1 MIEAT
6 PSIRPLLAVLVS
18 FVAAFFIVASY
29 RSPNVREGW
38 TIAAALAKFGIVAS
52 MLPAVLDGAV
62 FEWSLGA
69 FLPGGIEFV
78 LRADA
83 LGMLFAFLASGLW
96 IVTSFYSIGYMRGND
111 ETNQTRYFA
120 AFAVSLSATMGIAFA
135 GNLVTIFVFYELLS
149 IATYPL
155 VAHDETD
162 EARSAGR
169 KYLAYTMF
177 GGGVLVLA
185 GTALVYLI
193 AGNVSF
199 TAGGIEELA
208 NADPGLAMLAFFLLA
223 IGFGV
228 KAGIM
233 PLHQWLPEAMV
244 APTPVSGLLHAV
256 AVVKS
261 GAFGVSRVVLDVFG
275 PELVFDL
282 SLPLG
287 FSAGLVLSTIGAITL
302 TAASFIALR
311 KDHLKQ
317 RLAYSTVSQLS
328 YIILGLG
335 LFGWYGL
342 VGALL
347 HIPAHAFMKL
357 TLFFCAG
364 NLHVE
369 THTDYISE
377 MAGIGKRM
385 PLTMGAFTVAS
396 LGMAGIPLLAGFVSK
411 YYMLIGGI
419 RMGME
424 LTPIAYYLVGAL
436 LLSGVLNIAYFWP
449 VIYTAFFEAEDA
461 HDAKPLVDF
470 RPGGETRS
478 TLPATDGRGAADDA
492 ATNGRGAADDAAT
505 DGGRPDD
512 DDDNDATDK
521 DDAIDEDDETAEDA
535 ADLDNIVE
543 SAEADSAVDA
553 EDAASADGDSEIP
566 DDSEVPDAEMDD
578 LPTDEEGVVRPDFD
592 TSERDFS
599 EPAERVDTGDYAVD
613 ERPSDVNV
621 PFGVGRDEDGRV
633 GDAVGT
639 ADGDATDIDDHAAD
653 RDGHDDA
660 ESGGDHATDHDG
672 RDDGDHDD
680 HAGDHV
686 DDHGHH
692 GGPPPGG
699 WERIDGVA
707 ALLGRESTWFTLG
720 PILTAMGLA
729 VLLGVIPYE
738 MGFLELIELIV
749 DTRLPEEVMHP

>member
-1 MIEAT
+1 MTDAVLSD
-6 PSIRPLLAVLVS
+6 PRPLLAVLVS
-18 FVAAFFIVASY
+18 FVAAFLIVASY

-38 TIAAALAKFGIVAS
+38 TLVASLAKFGIVAS

-62 FEWSLGA
+62 FEWSAGA
-69 FLPGGIEFV
+69 FLPGIGAPIEFA

-96 IVTSFYSIGYMRGND
+96 IITSFYSIGYMRGLD
-111 ETNQTRYFA
+111 EPNQTRYFA
-120 AFAVSLSATMGIAFA
+120 AFAVSLAATMGIAFA

-155 VAHDETD
+155 VAHDETA

-185 GTALVYLI
+185 GTALVYLL
-193 AGNVSF
+193 AGSVDF
-199 TAGGIEELA
+199 TAGGIAALA

-275 PELVFDL
+275 PELVYNL
-282 SLPLG
+282 SLPFG

-302 TAASFIALR
+302 TAASLIALR
-311 KDHLKQ
+311 KDHLKR
-317 RLAYSTVSQLS
+317 RLAYSTISQLS

-364 NLHVE
+364 NIHVS
-369 THTDYISE
+369 THTDYISQ

-411 YYMLIGGI
+411 YYMLIGGV
-419 RMGME
+419 RMGMNF
-424 LTPIAYYLVGAL
+424 TPVAYYLVGAL

-470 RPGGETRS
+470 PLGGESRS
-478 TLPATDGRGAADDA
+478 IV
-492 ATNGRGAADDAAT
+492 AAT
-505 DGGRPDD
+505 DGGRAGDGDADQNDD
-512 DDDNDATDK
+512 DHEGSADDVDDIVADAGDG
-521 DDAIDEDDETAEDA
+521 DDPSSEA
-535 ADLDNIVE
+535 ADGVDE
-543 SAEADSAVDA
+543 SD
-553 EDAASADGDSEIP
+553 IP
-566 DDSEVPDAEMDD
+566 DADLDD
-578 LPTDEEGVVRPDFD
+578 LPTDEEGVVRPDFAA
-592 TSERDFS
+592 SERDFS

-613 ERPSDVNV
+613 ERPSDADV
-621 PFGVGRDEDGRV
+621 PFGPGRADPEESASA
-633 GDAVGT
+633 DAVE
-639 ADGDATDIDDHAAD
+639 AD
-653 RDGHDDA
+653 RGPDDP
-660 ESGGDHATDHDG
+660 H
-672 RDDGDHDD
+672 GDHDD
-680 HAGDHV
+680 DPHGGHDADTH
-686 DDHGHH
+686 DDGHH
-692 GGPPPGG
+692 GGPPAGG
-699 WERIDGVA
+699 WKHIAGLD
-707 ALLGRESTWFTLG
+707 ALRGRESTWFTLG
-720 PILTAMGLA
+720 PILAAMTLA

-749 DTRLPEEVMHP
+749 DTRLPEGVVRP

>member
-1 MIEAT
+1 MTDAFISD
-6 PSIRPLLAVLVS
+6 PRPLLAVLVS
-18 FVAAFFIVASY
+18 FVAAFLIVASH

-38 TIAAALAKFGIVAS
+38 TIAAAVAKFGIVAS
-52 MLPAVLDGAV
+52 MLPAVLEGAV

-69 FLPGGIEFV
+69 FLPGIEFA

-135 GNLVTIFVFYELLS
+135 GNLVTIFVFYEILS

-155 VAHDETD
+155 VAHDETP

-199 TAGGIEELA
+199 TAGGIQELA

-275 PELVFDL
+275 PELVFNL
-282 SLPLG
+282 SLPFG

-302 TAASFIALR
+302 TAASIIALR

-364 NLHVE
+364 NLHVS

-419 RMGME
+419 RMGAR
-424 LTPIAYYLVGAL
+424 LTPIAYYLAGAL

-449 VIYTAFFEAEDA
+449 VIYTAFFEAEDD

-470 RPGGETRS
+470 RMGGESRS
-478 TLPATDGRGAADDA
+478 TLPATDGGHPEDDA
-492 ATNGRGAADDAAT
+492 D
-505 DGGRPDD
+505 
-512 DDDNDATDK
+512 
-521 DDAIDEDDETAEDA
+521 
-535 ADLDNIVE
+535 E
-543 SAEADSAVDA
+543 SADVDDVVERAEGSEGHSEPGDADARADSD
-553 EDAASADGDSEIP
+553 I
-566 DDSEVPDAEMDD
+566 PDAELDD
-578 LPTDEEGVVRPDFD
+578 LPTDEEGVVRPDFN

-613 ERPSDVNV
+613 SRPSDADV
-621 PFGVGRDEDGRV
+621 PFGVGRGDD
-633 GDAVGT
+633 DAVERTETGDDADDDVGT
-639 ADGDATDIDDHAAD
+639 ESGIADAHGDSDDTDDH
-653 RDGHDDA
+653 
-660 ESGGDHATDHDG
+660 
-672 RDDGDHDD
+672 GDHDD
-680 HAGDHV
+680 H
-686 DDHGHH
+686 GHA
-692 GGPPPGG
+692 GGPPAGG
-699 WERIDGVA
+699 WRHIRGLDV
-707 ALLGRESTWFTLG
+707 LRGRESTWFTLG
-720 PILTAMGLA
+720 PILTAMSLA

-749 DTRLPEEVMHP
+749 DTRLPEEAMRP

>member
-1 MIEAT
+1 MT
-6 PSIRPLLAVLVS
+6 DVVLQDPRPLLAVLVS
-18 FVAAFFIVASY
+18 FVAAALIVASH

-38 TIAAALAKFGIVAS
+38 TLVASLAKFGIVAS
-52 MLPAVLDGAV
+52 MLPAVLDGQT
-62 FEWSLGA
+62 FEYSLGA
-69 FLPGGIEFV
+69 FLPGIGTPIEFV

-96 IVTSFYSIGYMRGND
+96 IVTSFYSIGYMRGLD
-111 ETNQTRYFA
+111 EANQTRYFA
-120 AFAVSLSATMGIAFA
+120 AFAVSLSTTMGIAFA

-155 VAHDETD
+155 VAHDETA

-185 GTALVYLI
+185 GTVLVYLL
-193 AGNVSF
+193 AGTVAF
-199 TAGGIEELA
+199 TPGGIAELA

-223 IGFGV
+223 VGFGV

-282 SLPLG
+282 SLPFG
-287 FSAGLVLSTIGAITL
+287 FTAGLVLSTIGAVTL
-302 TAASFIALR
+302 TAASLIALR
-311 KDHLKQ
+311 KDHLKR
-317 RLAYSTVSQLS
+317 RLAYSTISQLS

-364 NLHVE
+364 NVHVE
-369 THTDYISE
+369 THTDYISQ

-396 LGMAGIPLLAGFVSK
+396 LGMAGMPLLAGFVSK
-411 YYMLIGGI
+411 YYMLIGGV
-419 RMGME
+419 RMGMNF
-424 LTPIAYYLVGAL
+424 TPVAYYLAGAL
-436 LLSGVLNIAYFWP
+436 LLSGVLNVAYFWP

-470 RPGGETRS
+470 PLGGESRS
-478 TLPATDGRGAADDA
+478 IV
-492 ATNGRGAADDAAT
+492 AAT
-505 DGGRPDD
+505 DGGREGDGG
-512 DDDNDATDK
+512 
-521 DDAIDEDDETAEDA
+521 DESVD
-535 ADLDNIVE
+535 DLD
-543 SAEADSAVDA
+543 
-553 EDAASADGDSEIP
+553 
-566 DDSEVPDAEMDD
+566 
-578 LPTDEEGVVRPDFD
+578 
-592 TSERDFS
+592 
-599 EPAERVDTGDYAVD
+599 
-613 ERPSDVNV
+613 
-621 PFGVGRDEDGRV
+621 
-633 GDAVGT
+633 
-639 ADGDATDIDDHAAD
+639 
-653 RDGHDDA
+653 
-660 ESGGDHATDHDG
+660 
-672 RDDGDHDD
+672 
-680 HAGDHV
+680 
-686 DDHGHH
+686 
-692 GGPPPGG
+692 
-699 WERIDGVA
+699 
-707 ALLGRESTWFTLG
+707 
-720 PILTAMGLA
+720 
-729 VLLGVIPYE
+729 
-738 MGFLELIELIV
+738 
-749 DTRLPEEVMHP
+749 

>member
-1 MIEAT
+1 MT
-6 PSIRPLLAVLVS
+6 DVVLQDPRPLLAVLVS
-18 FVAAFFIVASY
+18 FVAACLIVASY

-38 TIAAALAKFGIVAS
+38 TLVASLAKFGIVAS
-52 MLPAVLDGAV
+52 MLPAVLDGTT

-69 FLPGGIEFV
+69 FLPGIGAPIEFV

-96 IVTSFYSIGYMRGND
+96 IVTSFYSIGYMRGLD
-111 ETNQTRYFA
+111 EPNQTRYFA
-120 AFAVSLSATMGIAFA
+120 AFAVSLAATMGIAFA

-155 VAHDETD
+155 VAHDETA

-185 GTALVYLI
+185 GTALVYLL
-193 AGNVSF
+193 AGSVAF
-199 TAGGIEELA
+199 TPGGIAELA

-223 IGFGV
+223 VGFGV

-282 SLPLG
+282 SLPFG
-287 FSAGLVLSTIGAITL
+287 FTAGLVLSTIGAVTL
-302 TAASFIALR
+302 TAASLIALR
-311 KDHLKQ
+311 KDHLKR
-317 RLAYSTVSQLS
+317 RLAYSTISQLS

-364 NLHVE
+364 NIHVS
-369 THTDYISE
+369 THTDYISQ

-411 YYMLIGGI
+411 YYMLIGGVQ
-419 RMGME
+419 MGAE
-424 LTPIAYYLVGAL
+424 LTPVAYYLVGAL

-470 RPGGETRS
+470 PLGGESRS
-478 TLPATDGRGAADDA
+478 IVAATDGGRAD
-492 ATNGRGAADDAAT
+492 DDAAT
-505 DGGRPDD
+505 DGGRADD
-512 DDDNDATDK
+512 DADDESGSDAVDDLV
-521 DDAIDEDDETAEDA
+521 DDAGAARSGSDA
-535 ADLDNIVE
+535 ADG
-543 SAEADSAVDA
+543 VD
-553 EDAASADGDSEIP
+553 E
-566 DDSEVPDAEMDD
+566 SEVPDADLDD
-578 LPTDEEGVVRPDFD
+578 LPTDEDGVVRPDFD

-599 EPAERVDTGDYAVD
+599 EPADRVDTGDYAVD
-613 ERPSDVNV
+613 ERPSDADV
-621 PFGVGRDEDGRV
+621 PFGPGREDASDES
-633 GDAVGT
+633 
-639 ADGDATDIDDHAAD
+639 AAD
-653 RDGHDDA
+653 AADAREGSHD
-660 ESGGDHATDHDG
+660 DHDG
-672 RDDGDHDD
+672 DTHDDSAAGAHDDRDAEAHDD
-680 HAGDHV
+680 H
-686 DDHGHH
+686 HH
-692 GGPPPGG
+692 GGPPTGG
-699 WERIDGVA
+699 WEHIAGLD
-707 ALLGRESTWFTLG
+707 ALRGRESTWFTLG
-720 PILTAMGLA
+720 PILTSMTLA

-749 DTRLPEEVMHP
+749 DTRLPEEVARP

>member
-1 MIEAT
+1 MTDALVQD
-6 PSIRPLLAVLVS
+6 PRPLLAVLVS
-18 FVAAFFIVASY
+18 LVASGFIVASY
-29 RSPNVREGW
+29 RSPNVREAW
-38 TIAAALAKFGIVAS
+38 TLLAAVVKFAVVAS
-52 MLPAVLDGAV
+52 MLPRVLEGTV
-62 FEWSLGA
+62 FEWTVLELVSGV
-69 FLPGGIEFV
+69 PFV

-83 LGMLFAFLASGLW
+83 LGMLFAVLASGLW
-96 IVTSFYSIGYMRGND
+96 IITSLYSIGYMRGND

-169 KYLAYTMF
+169 KYLAYTLF

-185 GTALVYLI
+185 GTVLVYWLT
-193 AGNVSF
+193 GTVSF
-199 TAGGIEELA
+199 TAGGIDELA
-208 NADPGLAMLAFFLLA
+208 AADPGLAMLAFFLLA
-223 IGFGV
+223 VGFGV

-282 SLPLG
+282 SLPFG

-302 TAASFIALR
+302 TAASVIALR

-364 NLHVE
+364 NIHVS

-396 LGMAGIPLLAGFVSK
+396 LGMAGIPLVAGFVSK
-411 YYMLIGGI
+411 YYMLLGGI
-419 RMGME
+419 HMGAA
-424 LTPIAYYLVGAL
+424 LTPVAYYLVGAL

-449 VIYTAFFEAEDA
+449 VIYTAFFEAEDD

-470 RPGGETRS
+470 RMGGASRS
-478 TLPATDGRGAADDA
+478 TVSADTSHADGDVATDGRHADDDV
-492 ATNGRGAADDAAT
+492 ATGGRHAGDDVAT
-505 DGGRPDD
+505 DGGR
-512 DDDNDATDK
+512 
-521 DDAIDEDDETAEDA
+521 
-535 ADLDNIVE
+535 
-543 SAEADSAVDA
+543 EADESDEEPVDA
-553 EDAASADGDSEIP
+553 
-566 DDSEVPDAEMDD
+566 
-578 LPTDEEGVVRPDFD
+578 PTDETGVVRPDFTPAD
-592 TSERDFS
+592 RDFS
-599 EPAERVDTGDYAVD
+599 EPAARVDTGEYAVD
-613 ERPSDVNV
+613 RSPSDADV
-621 PFGVGRDEDGRV
+621 PFGVGRGEAVEDTPHDER
-633 GDAVGT
+633 
-639 ADGDATDIDDHAAD
+639 
-653 RDGHDDA
+653 
-660 ESGGDHATDHDG
+660 SSDHDG
-672 RDDGDHDD
+672 DEAGGASRGTDEGHDG
-680 HAGDHV
+680 
-686 DDHGHH
+686 GHH
-692 GGPPPGG
+692 GGPPAGG
-699 WERIDGVA
+699 WRHIQGLDVFR
-707 ALLGRESTWFTLG
+707 GRESSWFTLG
-720 PILTAMGLA
+720 PILTAMSLA

-738 MGFLELIELIV
+738 LGFLELIELVV
-749 DTRLPEEVMHP
+749 DTRLPAEVMRP

>member
-1 MIEAT
+1 MTDALVSD
-6 PSIRPLLAVLVS
+6 PRPLLAVLVS
-18 FVAAFFIVASY
+18 FVAAFFIVASH

-38 TIAAALAKFGIVAS
+38 TVVASLAKFGIVAS

-69 FLPGGIEFV
+69 FLPGIEFA

-135 GNLVTIFVFYELLS
+135 GNLVTIFVFYEILS

-155 VAHDETD
+155 VAHDETA

-199 TAGGIEELA
+199 TAGGIQELA

-275 PELVFDL
+275 PELVFNL
-282 SLPLG
+282 SLPFG

-302 TAASFIALR
+302 TAASIIALR

-364 NLHVE
+364 NLHVS

-419 RMGME
+419 RMGAR
-424 LTPIAYYLVGAL
+424 LTPIAYYLAGAL

-470 RPGGETRS
+470 RMGGESRS
-478 TLPATDGRGAADDA
+478 TLPATDG
-492 ATNGRGAADDAAT
+492 GRAGDDAAT

-512 DDDNDATDK
+512 VSDDDEDES
-521 DDAIDEDDETAEDA
+521 DDTGADIDDTEAAIDDV
-535 ADLDNIVE
+535 VE
-543 SAEADSAVDA
+543 SAESDSPADA
-553 EDAASADGDSEIP
+553 EPAGPAGDADVP
-566 DDSEVPDAEMDD
+566 DDSDIPDAELDD
-578 LPTDEEGVVRPDFD
+578 LPTDEEGVVRPDFN
-592 TSERDFS
+592 TSDRDFS

-613 ERPSDVNV
+613 SRPSDAAV
-621 PFGVGRDEDGRV
+621 PFGVGRGDDDAGDRTTDDGADAGTGHSDEEGH
-633 GDAVGT
+633 G
-639 ADGDATDIDDHAAD
+639 
-653 RDGHDDA
+653 DGHEGA
-660 ESGGDHATDHDG
+660 HDG
-672 RDDGDHDD
+672 HEGAHDD
-680 HAGDHV
+680 HDHA
-686 DDHGHH
+686 
-692 GGPPPGG
+692 GGPPAGG
-699 WERIDGVA
+699 WRHIDGLD
-707 ALLGRESTWFTLG
+707 ALRGRESSWFTLG
-720 PILTAMGLA
+720 PILTAMSLA

-749 DTRLPEEVMHP
+749 DTRLPEEAMRP

>member
-1 MIEAT
+1 MTDALVQD
-6 PSIRPLLAVLVS
+6 PRPLLAVLVS
-18 FVAAFFIVASY
+18 LVASGLIIASY
-29 RSPNVREGW
+29 RSPNVREAW
-38 TIAAALAKFGIVAS
+38 TLLAAVAKFVVVAS
-52 MLPAVLDGAV
+52 MLPRVLEGTA
-62 FEWSLGA
+62 FEWTI
-69 FLPGGIEFV
+69 IELVSGVPFV

-83 LGMLFAFLASGLW
+83 LGMLFAVLASGLW
-96 IVTSFYSIGYMRGND
+96 IITSLYSIGYMRGND

-169 KYLAYTMF
+169 KYLAYTLF

-185 GTALVYLI
+185 GTVLVYWLT
-193 AGNVSF
+193 GTVSF
-199 TAGGIEELA
+199 TAGGIDELA
-208 NADPGLAMLAFFLLA
+208 AADPGLAMLAFFLLA

-275 PELVFDL
+275 PELVFEL
-282 SLPLG
+282 SLPFG

-302 TAASFIALR
+302 TAASLIALR

-328 YIILGLG
+328 YLVLGLG

-364 NLHVE
+364 NIHVS

-396 LGMAGIPLLAGFVSK
+396 LGMAGIPLVAGFVSK
-411 YYMLIGGI
+411 YYMLLGGI
-419 RMGME
+419 HMGAA
-424 LTPIAYYLVGAL
+424 LTPVAYYLVGAL

-449 VIYTAFFEAEDA
+449 VIYTAFFEAEDD

-470 RPGGETRS
+470 RMGGASRS
-478 TLPATDGRGAADDA
+478 TLEA
-492 ATNGRGAADDAAT
+492 NGRHAGDDVAT
-505 DGGRPDD
+505 DGGR
-512 DDDNDATDK
+512 
-521 DDAIDEDDETAEDA
+521 EDDESDT
-535 ADLDNIVE
+535 E
-543 SAEADSAVDA
+543 SADA
-553 EDAASADGDSEIP
+553 
-566 DDSEVPDAEMDD
+566 
-578 LPTDEEGVVRPDFD
+578 PTDETGVVRPDFTPAD
-592 TSERDFS
+592 RDFS
-599 EPAERVDTGDYAVD
+599 EPAARVDTGEYAVD
-613 ERPSDVNV
+613 QSPSDADV
-621 PFGVGRDEDGRV
+621 PFGVARGEAVEDAPHV
-633 GDAVGT
+633 EPSS
-639 ADGDATDIDDHAAD
+639 D
-653 RDGHDDA
+653 RDVDENGAGNHGTDEGHDGA
-660 ESGGDHATDHDG
+660 
-672 RDDGDHDD
+672 
-680 HAGDHV
+680 
-686 DDHGHH
+686 HH
-692 GGPPPGG
+692 GGPPAGG
-699 WERIDGVA
+699 WRHIQGIDVFRGH
-707 ALLGRESTWFTLG
+707 ESSWFTLD
-720 PILTAMGLA
+720 PILTAMSLA

-738 MGFLELIELIV
+738 LGFLELIELVV
-749 DTRLPEEVMHP
+749 DTRLPGEVMRP

>member
-1 MIEAT
+1 MIDAPIT
-6 PSIRPLLAVLVS
+6 DLRPLLAVLVS

-38 TIAAALAKFGIVAS
+38 TIAAAIAKFAIVAS

-62 FEWSLGA
+62 FETSLGA

-135 GNLVTIFVFYELLS
+135 GNLVTIFVFYEILS

-162 EARSAGR
+162 EARAAGR

-282 SLPLG
+282 SLPFG

-302 TAASFIALR
+302 TAASIIALR

-364 NLHVE
+364 NLHVS

-419 RMGME
+419 RMGAE
-424 LTPIAYYLVGAL
+424 LTPVAYYLVGAL

-470 RPGGETRS
+470 RMGGESRS
-478 TLPATDGRGAADDA
+478 TLPATGGGRAG
-492 ATNGRGAADDAAT
+492 DDAAT
-505 DGGRPDD
+505 DGGRAGDD
-512 DDDNDATDK
+512 GGHAGDDENDEN
-521 DDAIDEDDETAEDA
+521 DDTADDESDIDEVVERAEG
-535 ADLDNIVE
+535 
-543 SAEADSAVDA
+543 DSAVDA
-553 EDAASADGDSEIP
+553 GDAAPAGDDAELP
-566 DDSEVPDAEMDD
+566 DDSEIPDAEMDD
-578 LPTDEEGVVRPDFD
+578 LPTDEEGVVRPDFN
-592 TSERDFS
+592 TSDRDFS

-613 ERPSDVNV
+613 SSPSDADV
-621 PFGVGRDEDGRV
+621 PFGVGRG
-633 GDAVGT
+633 GDAVEPGH
-639 ADGDATDIDDHAAD
+639 AGGVDAGRAGDGDDDHRDGGHGDSHEGGHGND
-653 RDGHDDA
+653 RDHED
-660 ESGGDHATDHDG
+660 DHDHH
-672 RDDGDHDD
+672 DDHDD
-680 HAGDHV
+680 HAG
-686 DDHGHH
+686 
-692 GGPPPGG
+692 GPPVGG
-699 WERIDGVA
+699 WRHIDGLD
-707 ALLGRESTWFTLG
+707 ALRGRESTWFTLA
-720 PILTAMGLA
+720 PILTAMSLA

-749 DTRLPEEVMHP
+749 DTRLPEEVMRP

>member
-1 MIEAT
+1 MTDAFISD
-6 PSIRPLLAVLVS
+6 PRPLLAVLVS
-18 FVAAFFIVASY
+18 FVAAFFIVASH

-38 TIAAALAKFGIVAS
+38 TIAAAVAKFGIVAS

-69 FLPGGIEFV
+69 FLPGIEFA

-135 GNLVTIFVFYELLS
+135 GNLVTIFVFYEILS

-155 VAHDETD
+155 VAHDETP

-199 TAGGIEELA
+199 TAGGIQELA

-282 SLPLG
+282 SLPFG

-302 TAASFIALR
+302 TAASIIALR

-364 NLHVE
+364 NLHVS

-419 RMGME
+419 RMGAQ
-424 LTPIAYYLVGAL
+424 LTPVAYYLVGAL

-470 RPGGETRS
+470 RMGGESRS
-478 TLPATDGRGAADDA
+478 TLPATDG
-492 ATNGRGAADDAAT
+492 
-505 DGGRPDD
+505 GRPEDENDD
-512 DDDNDATDK
+512 PEDESNDTDAEVDDV
-521 DDAIDEDDETAEDA
+521 
-535 ADLDNIVE
+535 VE
-543 SAEADSAVDA
+543 SAEGDETVGDPSDDADV
-553 EDAASADGDSEIP
+553 P
-566 DDSEVPDAEMDD
+566 DDSDIPDAELDD
-578 LPTDEEGVVRPDFD
+578 LPTDAEGVVRPDFN

-613 ERPSDVNV
+613 SRPSDAEV
-621 PFGVGRDEDGRV
+621 PFGVGRRDE
-633 GDAVGT
+633 GD
-639 ADGDATDIDDHAAD
+639 AAD
-653 RDGHDDA
+653 RAEPTDGAAVEAGRGDDEGHTDDGEHGDGHDD
-660 ESGGDHATDHDG
+660 
-672 RDDGDHDD
+672 
-680 HAGDHV
+680 
-686 DDHGHH
+686 HGHA
-692 GGPPPGG
+692 GGPPAGG
-699 WERIDGVA
+699 WRHIDGLD
-707 ALLGRESTWFTLG
+707 ALRGRESTWFTLG
-720 PILTAMGLA
+720 PILTAMSLA

-749 DTRLPEEVMHP
+749 DTRLPEEVMRP

>member
-1 MIEAT
+1 MTDALVQD
-6 PSIRPLLAVLVS
+6 PRPLLAVLIS
-18 FVAAFFIVASY
+18 LVASGFIVASY
-29 RSPNVREGW
+29 RSPTIREAW
-38 TIAAALAKFGIVAS
+38 TLLAAVVKFAVVAS
-52 MLPAVLDGAV
+52 MLPRVLEGTV
-62 FEWSLGA
+62 FEWTV
-69 FLPGGIEFV
+69 IELVSGVPFV

-83 LGMLFAFLASGLW
+83 LGMLFAVLASGLW
-96 IVTSFYSIGYMRGND
+96 IITSLYSIGYMRGND

-169 KYLAYTMF
+169 KYLAYTLF

-185 GTALVYLI
+185 GTVLVYWLT
-193 AGNVSF
+193 GTVSF
-199 TAGGIEELA
+199 TAGGIDELA
-208 NADPGLAMLAFFLLA
+208 AADPGLAMLAFFLLA
-223 IGFGV
+223 VGFGV

-282 SLPLG
+282 SLPFG

-302 TAASFIALR
+302 TAASVIALR

-364 NLHVE
+364 NIHVS

-396 LGMAGIPLLAGFVSK
+396 LGMAGIPLVAGFVSK
-411 YYMLIGGI
+411 YYMLLGGI
-419 RMGME
+419 HMGAA
-424 LTPIAYYLVGAL
+424 LTPVAYYLVGAL

-449 VIYTAFFEAEDA
+449 VIYTAFFEAEDD

-470 RPGGETRS
+470 RMGGASRS
-478 TLPATDGRGAADDA
+478 TVSADTSHADGDVATDGRHADDDM
-492 ATNGRGAADDAAT
+492 ATGGRHAGDDVATGGRHAGDDVAT
-505 DGGRPDD
+505 DGGR
-512 DDDNDATDK
+512 
-521 DDAIDEDDETAEDA
+521 
-535 ADLDNIVE
+535 
-543 SAEADSAVDA
+543 EADESDEESVDA
-553 EDAASADGDSEIP
+553 
-566 DDSEVPDAEMDD
+566 
-578 LPTDEEGVVRPDFD
+578 PTDETGVVRPDFTPAD
-592 TSERDFS
+592 RDFS
-599 EPAERVDTGDYAVD
+599 EPAARVDTGEYAVD
-613 ERPSDVNV
+613 RSPSDADV
-621 PFGVGRDEDGRV
+621 PFGVGRGEAVEDTPHDER
-633 GDAVGT
+633 
-639 ADGDATDIDDHAAD
+639 
-653 RDGHDDA
+653 
-660 ESGGDHATDHDG
+660 SSDHDG
-672 RDDGDHDD
+672 DEAGGASRGTDEGHDG
-680 HAGDHV
+680 
-686 DDHGHH
+686 GHH
-692 GGPPPGG
+692 GGPPAGG
-699 WERIDGVA
+699 WRHIQGLDVFR
-707 ALLGRESTWFTLG
+707 GRESSWFTLG
-720 PILTAMGLA
+720 PILTAMSLA

-738 MGFLELIELIV
+738 LGFLELIELVV
-749 DTRLPEEVMHP
+749 DTRLPAEVMRP

>member
-1 MIEAT
+1 MTDVPIQDL
-6 PSIRPLLAVLVS
+6 RPLLAVLVS

-96 IVTSFYSIGYMRGND
+96 IITSFYSIGYMRGND

-177 GGGVLVLA
+177 GGGVFVLA

-208 NADPGLAMLAFFLLA
+208 TADPGLAMLAFFLLA

-364 NLHVE
+364 NIHVS

-470 RPGGETRS
+470 RPGGESRS
-478 TLPATDGRGAADDA
+478 TLPATDG
-492 ATNGRGAADDAAT
+492 
-505 DGGRPDD
+505 GRPDD
-512 DDDNDATDK
+512 GG
-521 DDAIDEDDETAEDA
+521 DEDDETADA
-535 ADLDNIVE
+535 ADIDEVVE
-543 SAEADSAVDA
+543 SAEADSAGGD
-553 EDAASADGDSEIP
+553 EDAPSADGNPEIP
-566 DDSEVPDAEMDD
+566 DDSAVPDAETDD

-599 EPAERVDTGDYAVD
+599 EPADRVDTGDYAVD
-613 ERPSDVNV
+613 QRPSDVDV
-621 PFGVGRDEDGRV
+621 PFGVGRGEDGER
-633 GDAVGT
+633 
-639 ADGDATDIDDHAAD
+639 ADGDEEATGDRDEASAAD
-653 RDGHDDA
+653 GVGGH
-660 ESGGDHATDHDG
+660 GDHGSDH
-672 RDDGDHDD
+672 GDHEAD
-680 HAGDHV
+680 H
-686 DDHGHH
+686 DHGHH

-720 PILTAMGLA
+720 PILTAMTLA

-749 DTRLPEEVMHP
+749 DTRLPEEVVRP

>member
-1 MIEAT
+1 MTEAILT
-6 PSIRPLLAVLVS
+6 DPRPLLAVLVS
-18 FVAAFFIVASY
+18 FLAAFFIVASH

-38 TIAAALAKFGIVAS
+38 TLVAAVAKFAIVAS

-69 FLPGGIEFV
+69 FLPGIEFA

-135 GNLVTIFVFYELLS
+135 GNLVTIFVFYEILS

-155 VAHDETD
+155 VAHDETA

-193 AGNVSF
+193 AGNVDF
-199 TAGGIEELA
+199 TAGGIQELA

-261 GAFGVSRVVLDVFG
+261 GAFGVSRVVLDVYG

-282 SLPLG
+282 SLPFG

-302 TAASFIALR
+302 TAASIIALR

-317 RLAYSTVSQLS
+317 RLAYSTISQLS

-364 NLHVE
+364 NVHVS

-411 YYMLIGGI
+411 YYMLIGGV
-419 RMGME
+419 RMGAQ
-424 LTPIAYYLVGAL
+424 LTPVAYYLVGAL

-470 RPGGETRS
+470 RMGGESRS
-478 TLPATDGRGAADDA
+478 TLAATDGGR
-492 ATNGRGAADDAAT
+492 ATDDAAT
-505 DGGRPDD
+505 DGGRP
-512 DDDNDATDK
+512 
-521 DDAIDEDDETAEDA
+521 EDGDGDSDAEDTA
-535 ADLDNIVE
+535 PGDIVE
-543 SAEADSAVDA
+543 RAEADAAPDG
-553 EDAASADGDSEIP
+553 EDASPTGEDADLP
-566 DDSEVPDAEMDD
+566 DDSDIPDAEFDD

-613 ERPSDVNV
+613 SRPSDVDV
-621 PFGVGRDEDGRV
+621 PFGVGLRDDAATEPSEGDDA
-633 GDAVGT
+633 GDAKGR
-639 ADGDATDIDDHAAD
+639 ASDSDH
-653 RDGHDDA
+653 GH
-660 ESGGDHATDHDG
+660 EGDH
-672 RDDGDHDD
+672 DHDD
-680 HAGDHV
+680 HGDH
-686 DDHGHH
+686 G
-692 GGPPPGG
+692 GGPPAGG
-699 WERIDGVA
+699 WRHIHGLD
-707 ALLGRESTWFTLG
+707 ALRGRESTWFMLG
-720 PILTAMGLA
+720 PILTAMSLA

-749 DTRLPEEVMHP
+749 DTRLPEEVMRP